1 MFQYAFVYA
10 QARRLR
16 CQAFVNRD
24 RPGFAL
30 HRFPL
35 ADAAAVRL
43 VPEQEYCS
51 LYAARIHG
59 MVEEPSFA
67 YSAAL
72 TRQSSGYDYIGYFQS
87 DRYFRDYAEDV
98 RALFRFAPAQLT
110 RPAQRWE
117 QAIRESLRP
126 TVAVHVRRGDYLAK
140 RTVHTNL
147 HRTTYYRDAVRA
159 LADLVRAKYFLFV
172 FSDDIGWCRAH
183 PLFPRTEPVT
193 YVARFDAYTDLYLQ
207 TLCDHHIIANSTFSW
222 WGAWLGQAKSLVI
235 APAHWFGRDGPS
247 HHSIY
252 CEGWCVV

>member
-1 MFQYAFVYA
+1 
-10 QARRLR
+10 
-16 CQAFVNRD
+16 
-24 RPGFAL
+24 
-30 HRFPL
+30 
-35 ADAAAVRL
+35 
-43 VPEQEYCS
+43 
-51 LYAARIHG
+51 
-59 MVEEPSFA
+59 
-67 YSAAL
+67 
-72 TRQSSGYDYIGYFQS
+72 
-87 DRYFRDYAEDV
+87 
-98 RALFRFAPAQLT
+98 
-110 RPAQRWE
+110 
-117 QAIRESLRP
+117 LRP